1 MITRPCVI
9 LCGGKS
15 SRMGEN
21 KALLSFGGRTLLG
34 FLIKKYQM
42 IFEKVYL
49 CCKQEHVKFY
59 ERLGVS
65 LLIEKSPIFSPM
77 IGLQM
82 ALQNLSQNPF
92 IVSVDC
98 PFLQEEHFLQIQKKF
113 LECNSDIVY
122 AKTLE
127 KSHFLIGIYT
137 NKVLPILREKI
148 QKEDYKM
155 SSLIQVCCAD
165 YVLFDSEESFSN
177 LNTKEDYVLA
187 LERIKNGI

>member
-1 MITRPCVI
+1 
-9 LCGGKS
+9 
-15 SRMGEN
+15 MGEN

>member
-1 MITRPCVI
+1 MTRPCVI

-21 KALLSFGGRTLLG
+21 KALLPFGQRTLLD
-34 FLIKKYQM
+34 FLIEKYQM
-42 IFEKVYL
+42 IFERVYL
-49 CCKQEHVKFY
+49 CCKQEHAQFY
-59 ERLGVS
+59 EGLGVS

-82 ALQNLSQNPF
+82 ALQNLSQSPF

-98 PFLQEEHFLQIQKKF
+98 PFLQEEHFLQIQEKF
-113 LECNSDIVY
+113 LQCDKDIVY
-122 AKTLE
+122 AKTLY

-137 NKVLPILREKI
+137 NKILPILGEKI
-148 QKEDYKM
+148 QNKDYKM
-155 SSLIQVCCAD
+155 SNLIQMCHTES
-165 YVLFDSEESFSN
+165 VLFDCEESFSN
-177 LNTKEDYVLA
+177 LNTKEDYTLA